1 MDDFQSRSRRSLASA
16 CGSPLEMRYVRS
28 GGRSFDKIEPRVAR
42 GCVSRGCAPVHG
54 HVAADDGLRARR
66 GQQALLHGAGRSG
79 LVTTTT
85 EYSEVAF
92 EPDTTR
98 TWHRRFVVTATVRLG
113 LHFTLFTARCPRR
126 ARNDRGTISL
136 LYPSDRRCGSSS
148 HRMRQ
153 NSDSEQVPFY
163 KLTQL
168 NDLL

>member
-79 LVTTTT
+79 LLGRQQRNTVRLPSSRYYTA
-85 EYSEVAF
+85 S
-92 EPDTTR
+92 D
-98 TWHRRFVVTATVRLG
+98 WHRRFVVTAKVRFE

-136 LYPSDRRCGSSS
+136 LFPSDRRCGSSS
-148 HRMRQ
+148 HGGSYPRI
-153 NSDSEQVPFY
+153 DTA
-163 KLTQL
+163 KG
-168 NDLL
+168 

>member
-54 HVAADDGLRARR
+54 HVAADDRLRARR

-79 LVTTTT
+79 LLGRQQRNTVRLPQ
-85 EYSEVAF
+85 F
-92 EPDTTR
+92 QIH
-98 TWHRRFVVTATVRLG
+98 WRFVVTAKVRFG

-136 LYPSDRRCGSSS
+136 LFPSDRRCGSSS
-148 HRMRQ
+148 HGGSYPRI
-153 NSDSEQVPFY
+153 DTA
-163 KLTQL
+163 KG
-168 NDLL
+168 